1 MTGSSYINFVKGE
14 EVKSIVLNQELYYTK
29 TPRRVL
35 KLSLMFILMN
45 NLSSLTLNLVY
56 PNWTPNIVVI
66 HMYRGEHNV
75 K

>member
-45 NLSSLTLNLVY
+45 NLSSLTLNPVY

-66 HMYRGEHNV
+66 HVYSGEHNV

>member
-1 MTGSSYINFVKGE
+1 MKGE

-45 NLSSLTLNLVY
+45 NLSSLTLNPVY

-66 HMYRGEHNV
+66 HVHSGEHDI